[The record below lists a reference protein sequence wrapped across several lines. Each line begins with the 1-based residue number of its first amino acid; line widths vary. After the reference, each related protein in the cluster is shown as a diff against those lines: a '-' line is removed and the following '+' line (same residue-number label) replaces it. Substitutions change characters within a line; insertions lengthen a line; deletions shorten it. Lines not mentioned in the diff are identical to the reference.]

1 MTLHSFSSTCL
12 NCFDICECDINLL
25 MFPGRKILD
34 SVGLFVNATSDPQ
47 NDFTELLISLFK
59 HGSEPLFR
67 LQLDVDSTNSSFFQM
82 AITVPDWSSSHF
94 RPAAERNKKCRHKPS
109 DKIPEDL
116 RVAYSAY
123 TNCKNNFSNFMET
136 TQKALEYFGVF
147 DYMDH
152 FESAQLIQEIRI
164 SIEFDI
170 LELLAEL
177 PTPDVVQDSIQKK
190 DYKLIIKP
198 QLEATIPQISW
209 SFLFSTLLNVE
220 LDDSSY
226 VQVYFLDE
234 ISNFFNKLQTK
245 DVRTVHNS
253 LLAVFA
259 HDLYKDLMLTHSP
272 CDREQYCLHV
282 AASLM
287 PAVVSNLYLGTF
299 PADTDRDLRTQVTS
313 LYSKLK
319 ATMKE
324 KLVEADWLDNKTR
337 NQVEKKLN
345 FMSIELPQM
354 FNESFL
360 NTSLEECN
368 LDKKHYMEDSVC
380 LVRQYQTLLYSRY
393 TLNPDSVDV
402 MWPHF
407 LTAFST
413 HTAFIYGLNT
423 FMIPLAVVGHVYDS
437 QLPRHVVMARLGN
450 ILARGLGHNFDYTG
464 IKFDATGKIGIMLS
478 EDTNPSYT
486 TVVDNSNSQFI
497 WTKSHKENSRFYMY
511 LLQPGL
517 TLNQRLSDITAANL
531 SLSTVLE
538 LQDTKLPWVPFNS
551 RQVYFIA
558 LAQTFCSKKKMP
570 EVFTTLYEGTTLLPF
585 DRITNLVSNSE
596 QFAVAFS
603 CALGAN
609 MHPEF
614 KVRPFPLFE
623 KVENT
628 LNYVDTY

>member
-1 MTLHSFSSTCL
+1 MPGDEWIRDLPTHVYCSER
-12 NCFDICECDINLL
+12 DAMWLL
-25 MFPGRKILD
+25 
-34 SVGLFVNATSDPQ
+34 SVGVNHCSDSNLMWTLPIPHFSKWQ
-47 NDFTELLISLFK
+47 SQYLTGHLLISDLLLRGTK
-59 HGSEPLFR
+59 SVG
-67 LQLDVDSTNSSFFQM
+67 TNHQIRFPRTL
-82 AITVPDWSSSHF
+82 AWLTRITQTVRS
-94 RPAAERNKKCRHKPS
+94 
-109 DKIPEDL
+109 L
-116 RVAYSAY
+116 
-123 TNCKNNFSNFMET
+123 
-136 TQKALEYFGVF
+136 GV
-147 DYMDH
+147 
-152 FESAQLIQEIRI
+152 
-164 SIEFDI
+164 
-170 LELLAEL
+170 
-177 PTPDVVQDSIQKK
+177 
-190 DYKLIIKP
+190 
-198 QLEATIPQISW
+198 
-209 SFLFSTLLNVE
+209 FLFSTLLNVE

-245 DVRTVHNS
+245 DYNRTVQNS

-259 HDLYKDLMLTHSP
+259 HDLYADLMLSHSP

-313 LYSKLK
+313 LYSELK

-337 NQVEKKLN
+337 NQVEMKLN
-345 FMSIELPQM
+345 FMSIQLPKM
-354 FNESFL
+354 FDESFL
-360 NTSLEECN
+360 NTSLEQVGLPEDAEDHVLLQEPFSKCN
-368 LDKKHYMEDSVC
+368 LNKKHYLEDSVC

-393 TLNPDSVDV
+393 TLDPDSVDV

-413 HTAFIYGLNT
+413 HSAYIYGLNT
-423 FMIPLAVVGHVYDS
+423 FMIPLAVVGPVYDS

-464 IKFDATGKIGIMLS
+464 IKFDATGKIGVMLS
-478 EDTNPSYT
+478 EATNPSYT
-486 TVVDNSNSQFI
+486 TVVDNSNSQFN
-497 WTKSHKENSRFYMY
+497 WTKSHRENSQLYSY
-511 LLQPGL
+511 QLQPGL

-531 SLSTVLE
+531 SLSTIVE
-538 LQDTKLPWVPFNS
+538 LQDTKLPLVPFNS
-551 RQVYFIA
+551 RQVYFIS

-570 EVFTTLYEGTTLLPF
+570 EVFMTLYEGTTLLPF
-585 DRITNLVSNSE
+585 DRIMNLVSNSE

-623 KVENT
+623 KVENK
-628 LNYVDTY
+628 VI

>member
-299 PADTDRDLRTQVTS
+299 PADTDRDLRTQ
-313 LYSKLK
+313 
-319 ATMKE
+319 
-324 KLVEADWLDNKTR
+324 
-337 NQVEKKLN
+337 
-345 FMSIELPQM
+345 
-354 FNESFL
+354 
-360 NTSLEECN
+360 CN